1 MPQKF
6 VQACLCLVL
15 AVLAGIPLIAQTRRA
30 PRAKPRAVP
39 VASKPFALVAPET
52 PAGQHGAA
60 RYPRDGET
68 TVPAYVF
75 HGSRPGPVIA
85 ILFHGFTD
93 ESAFQEAARTAFG
106 NLSLGSMQGTVLALS
121 FPARTNCD
129 DATPCPAPPESA
141 WSLLTPKI
149 LEQTRF
155 LVDVHQN
162 AQGAASAAH
171 AFVYLPQDDRRLAT
185 YVDAMA
191 RSSMIAQIV
200 ELREA
205 DIAAAGLTA
214 TALQHLAP
222 QSLERNH
229 PAIAIEAP
237 PLGSEAGSR
246 FLQGLAN
253 LLDHLKMTSGT
264 VSWQNAAKKHSVAS
278 LPPGFFA
285 PRSSAP

>member
-6 VQACLCLVL
+6 VKACLCLML
-15 AVLAGIPLIAQTRRA
+15 AVFASIPLIAQTRRA
-30 PRAKPRAVP
+30 TRPKPRSVP
-39 VASKPFALVAPET
+39 VAAKPFALASPAT
-52 PAGQHGAA
+52 TAGQHGAA
-60 RYPRDGET
+60 RFPHDGDT
-68 TVPAYVF
+68 TVPAYVL
-75 HGSRPGPVIA
+75 HGARPGPVIA
-85 ILFHGFTD
+85 ILFHGFTQ

-106 NLSLGSMQGTVLALS
+106 NLSLNSMQGTVLALS
-121 FPARTNCD
+121 FPARSSCE
-129 DATPCPAPPESA
+129 DARPCPAAPDAP
-141 WSLLTPKI
+141 WTLLAPKI
-149 LEQTRF
+149 LEQSRF
-155 LVDVHQN
+155 VVDVHQN
-162 AQGAASAAH
+162 AQGAASAAY
-171 AFVYLPQDDRRLAT
+171 AFVYLPQDDQRLAT

-200 ELREA
+200 ELREP
-205 DIAAAGLTA
+205 DLAAAGLTA

-237 PLGSEAGSR
+237 PLGSEAGAR

-278 LPPGFFA
+278 LPADFFA
-285 PRSSAP
+285 PLRTSP